1 MEDGIKVLLFSSA
14 RIAGAVFL
22 GLGVLLFLL
31 FLLQDRLIFFPQP
44 LTENEAGRIAGLYPD
59 IEDIRVKTK
68 DGIALRGWFVRNSA
82 LSQSPLIIYFGGNA
96 EEVSYNIP
104 EADRYGGWSLA
115 LINYRGYGLS
125 DGNPGEKNLYND
137 ALEIYDHFT
146 NRKDIDAERII
157 VKGRSIGT
165 GVAVY
170 LARMRPVKAVILIS
184 PFDSLASMGKDI
196 YPYLPVNLLL
206 RHRFDSAS
214 MAPKISAPLLAIIA
228 SGDNIIPSRH
238 SEKLVEKWG
247 GPTSVKIIEN
257 RDHNS
262 ISESE
267 EYWRS
272 IREFLERF

>member
-1 MEDGIKVLLFSSA
+1 MEDGIKVLFFSAA
-14 RIAGAVFL
+14 RIAGGVVL
-22 GLGVLLFLL
+22 GLSVLLFLL
-31 FLLQDRLIFFPQP
+31 FLLQEKLIFFPQP
-44 LTENEAGRIAGLYPD
+44 LTENEAVRIAGLYPD
-59 IEDIRVKTK
+59 IEEIRIKTK
-68 DGIALRGWFVRNSA
+68 DGITLRGWFVRNSA
-82 LSQSPLIIYFGGNA
+82 LPQSPLIIYFGGNA
-96 EEVSYNIP
+96 EEVSYKIP

-125 DGNPGEKNLYND
+125 DGKPGEKNLYND
-137 ALEIYDHFT
+137 ALEIYDYFT
-146 NRKDIDAERII
+146 KRKDIDAERIT

-170 LARMRPVKAVILIS
+170 LARMRPVTAVILIS
-184 PFDSLASMGKDI
+184 PFDSLASLGKGI

-214 MAPKISAPLLAIIA
+214 MAPKISAPLLAVIA
-228 SGDNIIPSRH
+228 PGDDIIPRRH

-247 GPTSVKIIEN
+247 GPTSIKIIEN

-262 ISESE
+262 VSESE